1 MIIEDLFLF
10 PHGSS
15 TPPHTPRHTSQAPL
29 HQSLTARSSAS
40 GQIRQTFMR
49 YDDTRFHRMKRRT
62 RHLRYA
68 LPFALLVLWIWS
80 YVLSLT
86 ARVDLPGGCLSIKS
100 REAHLDFTWQF
111 GQVHQQW
118 LDVQIKPIQVQGFDQ
133 RTTRGWIRHHFAGFR
148 VGPKPRIF
156 CLPGAR
162 LPPWPHPPPP
172 QRMTYEAVIPH
183 WLFLFVSLTPFM
195 VTTLR
200 QRSRTA
206 RHGRGL
212 CANCGYDLR
221 ATPTQCPECG
231 TPIPSPA

>member
-1 MIIEDLFLF
+1 
-10 PHGSS
+10 
-15 TPPHTPRHTSQAPL
+15 
-29 HQSLTARSSAS
+29 
-40 GQIRQTFMR
+40 MR

-68 LPFALLVLWIWS
+68 LPFALPVLWIWS